1 MKVFSILILILTLT
15 SCSNETA
22 PPGRILVLNTSQ
34 DKSYNIVEVYAE
46 GRSFT
51 LKPGDKALLPKG
63 VTTINFSR
71 DYQDHTKRYTV
82 KCPANP
88 ERGISMKL
96 LDVHLNRISGG
107 CKTISY
113 TK

>member
-1 MKVFSILILILTLT
+1 MKIIIALTLT
-15 SCSNETA
+15 LYLIGCANEAA
-22 PPGRILVLNTSQ
+22 PAGRILVLNTSQ
-34 DKSYNIVEVYAE
+34 DRNYNVVDVYAE
-46 GRSFT
+46 GRSYK

-71 DYQDHTKRYTV
+71 EYQDHTKRYTV
-82 KCPANP
+82 KCPKNP
-88 ERGISMKL
+88 ERGITMKL

-107 CKTISY
+107 CKTVSY